1 MSSPPVI
8 LGTAC
13 AGVELFVTKDIGV
26 PEAGYTFL
34 YMLVYRLYLAV
45 ASVLYSTP
53 EINLDPIS
61 ATSSILGMLTKSS
74 VDQMG
79 HLSILHSLSHNPYRR
94 LCESL
99 L

>member
-1 MSSPPVI
+1 M

-13 AGVELFVTKDIGV
+13 AEGVELFVTPKDIGV

-34 YMLVYRLYLAV
+34 YMLSISALYLAV

-61 ATSSILGMLTKSS
+61 ATSSILGMLTAKSS
-74 VDQMG
+74 VDPDG
-79 HLSILHSLSHNPYRR
+79 SFIHST
-94 LCESL
+94 
-99 L
+99 